1 MMMMPIWIWI
11 VFAGIVLSAMMTAR
25 AMRQEKKEN
34 QEYIEAEGK
43 VYMDRIERKRYAKGE
58 SN

>member
-1 MMMMPIWIWI
+1 MPIWIWV
-11 VFAGIVLSAMMTAR
+11 VFAGIVLSAIMTAR